1 MWSAIYLYYLMSR
14 NEEIAPFSG
23 SGPDEIAPSIQAK
36 LLSYQV
42 RWLSK
47 QCDKLKSKKGKVLT
61 EAFDEWLVRYSDQ
74 IIQAG
79 NLGDLVS
86 AALDEF
92 INRHRDEFLPV
103 EPLRLEQGRTQLS
116 DYLGTK

>member
-14 NEEIAPFSG
+14 NEFSG

-92 INRHRDEFLPV
+92 INRHRDEFVPV
-103 EPLRLEQGRTQLS
+103 HQGGVNSMSGSGTPLKWGPEHES
-116 DYLGTK
+116 

>member
-1 MWSAIYLYYLMSR
+1 
-14 NEEIAPFSG
+14 
-23 SGPDEIAPSIQAK
+23 
-36 LLSYQV
+36 
-42 RWLSK
+42 
-47 QCDKLKSKKGKVLT
+47 LKSKKGKVLT
-61 EAFDEWLVRYSDQ
+61 EAFDEWLVRHSDQ

-103 EPLRLEQGRTQLS
+103 DQEA
-116 DYLGTK
+116 

>member
-1 MWSAIYLYYLMSR
+1 MWGAIYLYYLMSR
-14 NEEIAPFSG
+14 NEEIAP
-23 SGPDEIAPSIQAK
+23 SIQAK
-36 LLSYQV
+36 LSSYQV
-42 RWLSK
+42 RWLNK

-61 EAFDEWLVRYSDQ
+61 EAFDEWLVGHSDQ

-116 DYLGTK
+116 DYFGTK

>member
-1 MWSAIYLYYLMSR
+1 MTSLATAR
-14 NEEIAPFSG
+14 SG
-23 SGPDEIAPSIQAK
+23 A
-36 LLSYQV
+36 
-42 RWLSK
+42 
-47 QCDKLKSKKGKVLT
+47 
-61 EAFDEWLVRYSDQ
+61 DQ
-74 IIQAG
+74 IIQTG

-103 EPLRLEQGRTQLS
+103 EPLRLEQGRAQLS

>member
-1 MWSAIYLYYLMSR
+1 M
-14 NEEIAPFSG
+14 
-23 SGPDEIAPSIQAK
+23 
-36 LLSYQV
+36 LSSCQV
-42 RWLSK
+42 RWLNK
-47 QCDKLKSKKGKVLT
+47 QCDKLKSKKSKVLT
-61 EAFDEWLVRYSDQ
+61 EAFDEWLVRHSDQ

-92 INRHRDEFLPV
+92 INRHRAEFLPV
-103 EPLRLEQGRTQLS
+103 EPRRLEQGRTQLS